1 MKKIFLIFTILFVS
15 VLSTACI
22 NNLAVQELN
31 TKAKEYLDAGELDKA
46 ICRYKSSLDL
56 DNTIFETNYNLGVA
70 LVSAKEYSE
79 AIDVLK
85 KAISINPSFADTYYS
100 LAVAQEE
107 KAFEM
112 INKEQQPDEEDRQET
127 SADEP
132 EDISEAS
139 EPSEES
145 KELSTEDMKKIAD
158 ALNASIENYNSYL
171 LKKPD
176 AEDKA
181 KIENHISTLND
192 ELKKYSPDDVSME
205 R

>member
-1 MKKIFLIFTILFVS
+1 MGDDDKICELLASGKSKK
-15 VLSTACI
+15 
-22 NNLAVQELN
+22 
-31 TKAKEYLDAGELDKA
+31 
-46 ICRYKSSLDL
+46 
-56 DNTIFETNYNLGVA
+56 
-70 LVSAKEYSE
+70 
-79 AIDVLK
+79 
-85 KAISINPSFADTYYS
+85 
-100 LAVAQEE
+100 

>member
-100 LAVAQEE
+100 LAVALENEAYEKVNGEQNTKVQEE
-107 KAFEM
+107 PTEENIKSEVFK
-112 INKEQQPDEEDRQET
+112 NKELTKEEKEEV
-127 SADEP
+127 SKYFL
-132 EDISEAS
+132 EAIDNYN
-139 EPSEES
+139 
-145 KELSTEDMKKIAD
+145 KYLS
-158 ALNASIENYNSYL
+158 LNAS
-171 LKKPD
+171 
-176 AEDKA
+176 AEDKSDVA
-181 KIENHISTLND
+181 AHIETLNG
-192 ELKKYSPDDVSME
+192 ELLKYSVTEPSIKTED
-205 R
+205 

>member
-100 LAVAQEE
+100 LAVALENEAYEKVNGEQNTKVQEE
-107 KAFEM
+107 PTEENIKSEVFK
-112 INKEQQPDEEDRQET
+112 NKELTEEEKEEV
-127 SADEP
+127 SKYFL
-132 EDISEAS
+132 EAIDNYN
-139 EPSEES
+139 
-145 KELSTEDMKKIAD
+145 KYLS
-158 ALNASIENYNSYL
+158 LNAS
-171 LKKPD
+171 
-176 AEDKA
+176 AEDKSDVA
-181 KIENHISTLND
+181 AHIETLNG
-192 ELKKYSPDDVSME
+192 ELLKYSVTEPSIKTED
-205 R
+205 